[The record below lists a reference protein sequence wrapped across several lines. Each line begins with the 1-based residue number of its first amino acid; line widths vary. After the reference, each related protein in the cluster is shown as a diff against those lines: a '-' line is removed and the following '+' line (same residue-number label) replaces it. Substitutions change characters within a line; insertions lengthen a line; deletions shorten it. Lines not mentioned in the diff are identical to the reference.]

1 MSGNVS
7 VGCSAELALGSYH
20 RRIRTECMGL
30 GSEVD
35 DGGGDGNADVDEDT
49 HLSDEVEK
57 EVVADSLRIAMEEDV
72 LILILAEFSLDEG
85 VAKDEEGGQEV

>member
-1 MSGNVS
+1 
-7 VGCSAELALGSYH
+7 
-20 RRIRTECMGL
+20 MGL

-35 DGGGDGNADVDEDT
+35 DVGGNADVDEDT
-49 HLSDEVEK
+49 HLSGEVEK